1 MAKPVEI
8 KPEEQF
14 ARSYVDRLI
23 LTKLSEMEAA
33 VKLGELADKLTQ
45 QNVGLAMVRSLMAS
59 NPDIFAYHERRW
71 IPASRLTGQ
80 GRPFA
85 EVMRL
90 ILEAF
95 GAPVSLDTLID
106 EIVRVRDEDRD
117 LVESQARRFI
127 DRDVRFIL
135 IEDQHV
141 GLIDWGFMA
150 KDQKLSRALA
160 INRVPQE
167 EFDEAAEK
175 LAKVD
180 FRSNTWAADALK
192 TGAPMRL
199 KAIGAVAYSK
209 LNSDDPRS
217 ILLYDAKAIYSALFT
232 VPGFVFAPDGKFYP
246 VEEATKW
253 INLASKLADKLT
265 PSVELDDAQPIDV
278 KQEDVARMVEK
289 ILGAEKSSTAIKLLE
304 EFYEIT
310 PGTKTFVDDLANMMT
325 ALQGSEKVAWVGGDR
340 FRKAGDMP
348 DYIYEVP
355 EPFQFVESGV
365 KNEEAEDV
373 DVELIDDGLSS
384 QLRKLLQH
392 PLALDV
398 LDEEVQPALKSQ
410 PETIRC
416 VLKSIHRELGTFPLA
431 QIPTGWVDPAPTIQ
445 EAIFLDPNGRELQ
458 VWINN
463 EARLM
468 YNLIDW
474 WYEQPIESGAVFT
487 LTKTAKPNVFEFAYL
502 DQPDPVVYISAQ
514 RMEELR
520 NLGAA
525 AEGKSTLQ
533 LLIEVMAHWP
543 KGADYLAIL
552 AEINVVRRT
561 SRRLLASLLSSYPCF
576 YQRSGSPVWHFDG
589 KKVDQGFDKA
599 KKRFVKK

>member
-1 MAKPVEI
+1 
-8 KPEEQF
+8 
-14 ARSYVDRLI
+14 
-23 LTKLSEMEAA
+23 
-33 VKLGELADKLTQ
+33 
-45 QNVGLAMVRSLMAS
+45 
-59 NPDIFAYHERRW
+59 
-71 IPASRLTGQ
+71 
-80 GRPFA
+80 
-85 EVMRL
+85 
-90 ILEAF
+90 
-95 GAPVSLDTLID
+95 
-106 EIVRVRDEDRD
+106 
-117 LVESQARRFI
+117 
-127 DRDVRFIL
+127 
-135 IEDQHV
+135 
-141 GLIDWGFMA
+141 
-150 KDQKLSRALA
+150 
-160 INRVPQE
+160 
-167 EFDEAAEK
+167 
-175 LAKVD
+175 
-180 FRSNTWAADALK
+180 
-192 TGAPMRL
+192 
-199 KAIGAVAYSK
+199 
-209 LNSDDPRS
+209 
-217 ILLYDAKAIYSALFT
+217 
-232 VPGFVFAPDGKFYP
+232 
-246 VEEATKW
+246 
-253 INLASKLADKLT
+253 
-265 PSVELDDAQPIDV
+265 
-278 KQEDVARMVEK
+278 MVEK
-289 ILGAEKSSTAIKLLE
+289 ILNNDKSTTAIKLLE
-304 EFYEIT
+304 EHYEIT
-310 PGTKTFVDDLANMMT
+310 PGTKTFVDDLANLMT

-340 FRKAGDMP
+340 FRKTGDMP

-365 KNEEAEDV
+365 KNEEGEDV

-431 QIPTGWVDPAPTIQ
+431 QIPTGWIDASPTIQ
-445 EAIFLDPNGRELQ
+445 EAIFVDQNGRELQ

-487 LTKTAKPNVFEFAYL
+487 LTKTAKPNVFEFALL

-576 YQRSGSPVWHFDG
+576 YQRSGSPVWHFDA